1 MTKTNI
7 RKAIPKIIIAGFL
20 LMPLLISAQ
29 EKQPWEIGARGSYGF
44 LWPHRQDLW
53 ILVEKHAIG
62 VELFAEKQVNG
73 DKPWHQYYK
82 GPSYG
87 VGLLYVNFENPE
99 KIGTVVRVLPYLY
112 LPFTNNG
119 KSSFGIRLGWGVG
132 YVAKPYDRRE
142 NTQQIAIG
150 SKINM
155 AVLLMAEYHRSFG
168 RNTIMAGVGI
178 DHWSNGSYRQPNLG
192 INYLAL
198 NIGISRALGNVDPY
212 VQRPDTTR
220 FKSPKRTYS
229 VVFGFGVNEVERAYT
244 GQYTA
249 YSIVGQVQWR
259 VSRKSTLGAG
269 VDIFNKGSLAFYD
282 ESLEDRPR
290 IELTQVGL
298 HGEYA
303 LVLGNNE
310 IYFDMGVYLYTP
322 VPEDSKVFHRVGYRY
337 KAGDHLVLNFSL
349 KSHFAVADHVEIGLG
364 YKWN

>member
-1 MTKTNI
+1 MFPSLT
-7 RKAIPKIIIAGFL
+7 
-20 LMPLLISAQ
+20 SAQ
-29 EKQPWEIGARGSYGF
+29 EKQPWEVGVRGSYGF

-53 ILVEKHAIG
+53 VLVEKHAIG
-62 VELFAEKQVNG
+62 IELFAEKKVNG

-87 VGLLYVNFENPE
+87 VGLLYANFANPE

-112 LPFTNNG
+112 LPFSNNG
-119 KSSFGIRLGWGVG
+119 KSSFGMRLGWGVG

-150 SKINM
+150 SSLNM
-155 AVLLMAEYHRSFG
+155 AVLFMAEYHRTFG
-168 RNTIMAGVGI
+168 RNTLMAGIGI
-178 DHWSNGSYRQPNLG
+178 DHWSNGSYKQPNLG

-198 NIGISRALGNVDPY
+198 NIGVSRALGPVEPY
-212 VQRPDTTR
+212 VHRPDSSCY
-220 FKSPKRTYS
+220 KCPKHTYT
-229 VVFGFGVNEVERAYT
+229 VVFGFGVNEVERPYS

-249 YSIVGQVQWR
+249 YSIAAQRQWR
-259 VSRKSTLGAG
+259 VSRKTALAAG

-282 ESLEDRPR
+282 ESSEGRPR
-290 IELTQVGL
+290 IEYTQVGL

-310 IYFDMGVYLYTP
+310 LYFNMGVYVYTP

-337 KAGDHLVLNFSL
+337 KAGKHLLLNFSL
-349 KSHFAVADHVEIGLG
+349 KSHYAVADHVEIGIG